1 MFDLASTTELLV
13 KDFCNNFKSYPDEF
27 PFRDPA
33 CLTRSPDI
41 FRKEL
46 TKMHSEDE
54 ANDQLIADQ
63 LKTQVITGSQS
74 QGAEHAQQ
82 NALILSDIRQQAGV
96 KPSSKKGAKTVLS
109 LNSYLH
115 QWILRMFSARSRMP
129 VVSS

>member
-1 MFDLASTTELLV
+1 MMILLLLFLQKQSLAFAVYL
-13 KDFCNNFKSYPDEF
+13 FG
-27 PFRDPA
+27 
-33 CLTRSPDI
+33 
-41 FRKEL
+41 
-46 TKMHSEDE
+46 
-54 ANDQLIADQ
+54 IADQ

-74 QGAEHAQQ
+74 QGAEHTQQ

-109 LNSYLH
+109 LNRYLH